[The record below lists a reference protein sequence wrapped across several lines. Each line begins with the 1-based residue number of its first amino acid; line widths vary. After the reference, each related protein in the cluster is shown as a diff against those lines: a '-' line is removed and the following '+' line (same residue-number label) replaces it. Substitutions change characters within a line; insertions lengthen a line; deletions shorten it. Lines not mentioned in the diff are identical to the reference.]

1 MVAILFARKDSIYK
15 QLPGC
20 EVYDIER
27 DARTFAGGMPV
38 VAHPPCRAWGRLR
51 GMSKP
56 RADEQSLA
64 WFALDQ
70 VRQYGGV
77 LEHPESSLLWRLAG
91 LPMGTQRDWW
101 GGWTLK
107 VNQSWW
113 GHPCAKAT
121 WLYIVGVEPR
131 KIPPYSINFDCVQH
145 TVGMLQRQK
154 SHRKKEV
161 SRYHREHTPQALAE
175 WLVALAKTSHL

>member
-1 MVAILFARKDSIYK
+1 MSVAILFARKDSIYK
-15 QLPGC
+15 QLPNC

-38 VAHPPCRAWGRLR
+38 VAHPPCRSWGRLR
-51 GMSKP
+51 TFSKP
-56 RADEQSLA
+56 SPGEQSLA

-70 VRQYGGV
+70 VRREGGV

-91 LPMGTQRDWW
+91 LPLGNERDYW

-107 VNQSWW
+107 VQQSWW
-113 GHPCAKAT
+113 GHRTTKKT
-121 WLYIVGVEPR
+121 WLYIVGVEP
-131 KIPPYSINFDCVQH
+131 KGIPPLPISFDASTHV
-145 TVGMLQRQK
+145 V
-154 SHRKKEV
+154 SWSRKGCRKHIGKPE
-161 SRYHREHTPQALAE
+161 REHTPPALAE